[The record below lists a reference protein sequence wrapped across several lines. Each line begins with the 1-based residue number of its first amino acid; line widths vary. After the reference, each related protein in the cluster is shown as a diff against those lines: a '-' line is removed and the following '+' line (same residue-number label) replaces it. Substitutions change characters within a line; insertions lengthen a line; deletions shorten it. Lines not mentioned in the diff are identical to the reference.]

1 MGLGPLGSE
10 ERGQSQHLGGVARL
24 PGVEI
29 EQTEIQKQLPIV
41 EAKLDRL
48 LIFGEFL
55 PMFADD
61 AVSKP
66 QVIVRER
73 VAGIVFNQDAMAA
86 NGFRVVFH
94 AQEIV
99 CQRVAD
105 LFVGRTAFGGRAGAD
120 RRLENQRNQCNQA
133 NNRTPKAQQILSY
146 LRPTIPAGRNEML
159 AGIFFAKKR
168 AARFYDAAREKR
180 RRASH
185 REPERTQLTQPADR
199 RRQSQLCPPTLDG
212 SISSRRFETGRP
224 QCAVA
229 LSKYPSNCYGLAGGA
244 IAGDAS
250 APGDAISLA
259 AASAFFL

>member
-105 LFVGRTAFGGRAGAD
+105 LFVGRTAFGAREGAD

-133 NNRTPKAQQILSY
+133 NNRTPKAQQILSS

-159 AGIFFAKKR
+159 AGIFSAKKR
-168 AARFYDAAREKR
+168 AACFYDAAREKR

-185 REPERTQLTQPADR
+185 REPKRIQLHATGRSPEAK
-199 RRQSQLCPPTLDG
+199 PTLPPD
-212 SISSRRFETGRP
+212 P
-224 QCAVA
+224 
-229 LSKYPSNCYGLAGGA
+229 
-244 IAGDAS
+244 
-250 APGDAISLA
+250 
-259 AASAFFL
+259 